1 MKKLIII
8 LLIIFVVAAAGIGIF
23 IASFDINRFKPM
35 VEEKVEE
42 ALGNPARIGSLFLGW
57 DGGLAVGLRDLQVFE
72 AGASPDEAAL
82 SVRLARAVLE
92 LGPLMK
98 KEIKFASIVI
108 KAPSLHA
115 VKAQDGS
122 FKVRGI
128 DFNKKEEKKPGAE
141 TGGASEGA
149 AAFFIGE
156 VRIQDGVVRVT
167 DRSFSPPVD
176 IFLKDIDFSLKN
188 VSLDRPMSLALQ
200 IAVFAEEQNAK
211 ARGKISLPQG
221 EKPGLLSDFSLDVD
235 LARLDSA
242 QLRKQI
248 PQLKDLKFKEDL
260 AGKLRVSVPRMDLGG
275 NAASD
280 IEAQIGLSE
289 GRIFLEDSP
298 SAFDAIELEAIAQG
312 ERFVLNKLQSEF
324 AGGRVQ
330 AQGQSEYKK
339 PNAPMSFAFN
349 ASDLK
354 VQQLAPQKGPGKP
367 SVKGRLWLEFQG
379 RGLGSN
385 RDAVSQTL
393 QGQGKIT
400 LREGVLVNV
409 NVLRDV
415 LKKMSAIPGLSE
427 GLERHLTPNYRE
439 RLNESDTV
447 LTPIEIPV
455 VVRDGIL
462 YLNNF
467 ALATNDVRMRGNG
480 RISLT
485 GAVEASAILNIHPD
499 LSQALM
505 RSVNTLQ
512 YVMNQQGE
520 IEIPVA
526 LKGTL
531 SELKVVPD
539 MNYILNRV
547 VSTKGQELISDL
559 LTKKKEGS
567 DGTTQSSSGDQVQ
580 GLLKG
585 LLGS

>member
-1 MKKLIII
+1 MKKLILV
-8 LLIIFVVAAAGIGIF
+8 LLVIFVITAAGIGIF

-72 AGASPDEAAL
+72 AGSSPQEAAL

-128 DFNKKEEKKPGAE
+128 DFNKKEDKK
-141 TGGASEGA
+141 TGTGTAGASEGA

-167 DRSFSPPVD
+167 DGSFSPPVD
-176 IFLKDIDFSLKN
+176 ILLRDIDFSLKN
-188 VSLDRPMSLALQ
+188 VSLDRPMTLALQ
-200 IAVFAEEQNAK
+200 IAAFDEEQNTRV
-211 ARGKISLPQG
+211 RGKVALPKD
-221 EKPGLLSDFSLDVD
+221 ESPGLLTDFFLDLD

-242 QLRKQI
+242 QLRQQI
-248 PQLKDLKFKEDL
+248 PQLKDLKFKEDPS
-260 AGKLRVSVPRMDLGG
+260 GKLHVSVPRMDLGG
-275 NAASD
+275 NGAPD
-280 IEAQIGLSE
+280 IQAQIGLSE
-289 GRIFLEDSP
+289 GRIFFQDSP
-298 SAFDAIELEAIAQG
+298 GAFDAIELEATAQG

-324 AGGRVQ
+324 AGGRLQ

-339 PNAPMSFAFN
+339 PNAPMSFAFS

-354 VQQLAPQKGPGKP
+354 VQQLVPQKGPGKP

-379 RGLGSN
+379 RGLGSD
-385 RDAVSQTL
+385 RAAVSQTL

-400 LREGVLVNV
+400 LREGILVNV

-467 ALATNDVRMRGNG
+467 AVATNDVRIRGNG

-512 YVMNQQGE
+512 YIMNQQGE

-531 SELKVVPD
+531 GEIKVVPD

-567 DGTTQSSSGDQVQ
+567 GGAAQTSSGDQVQ

-585 LLGS
+585 FLGS